1 MSTSSFEHR
10 ICAMFDSFCK
20 TVSRNYVRNLER
32 AERNRQKHIMD
43 APVSFF
49 LELLGHEDHH
59 PSDAFTF
66 CINEQAYE
74 DAFTFCINEQAYEIA
89 DEHVYHA
96 LLGLPKKQRTIII
109 LSFWEELSDRQ
120 IAEKMEVT
128 PRTVYNLKCRAFS
141 SIREFY
147 EKRGRDP

>member
-1 MSTSSFEHR
+1 MSTSSFEQR

-32 AERNRQKHIMD
+32 AERNRKKHIMD

-59 PSDAFTF
+59 PSDTF
-66 CINEQAYE
+66 A
-74 DAFTFCINEQAYEIA
+74 FCINEQAYEIA
-89 DEHVYHA
+89 DERVYHA
-96 LLGLPKKQRTIII
+96 LLGLPKKQRIVII

-120 IAEKMEVT
+120 IAEIMEVT
-128 PRTVYNLKCRAFS
+128 PRTVYNLKYRAFS

>member
-1 MSTSSFEHR
+1 MSTSSFEQR

-32 AERNRQKHIMD
+32 AERNRKKHIMD

-49 LELLGHEDHH
+49 LELLGHEDYH
-59 PSDAFTF
+59 PSDTFAF
-66 CINEQAYE
+66 CINEH
-74 DAFTFCINEQAYEIA
+74 AYEIA
-89 DEHVYHA
+89 DERVYHA
-96 LLGLPKKQRTIII
+96 LLGLPKKQRVVII

-128 PRTVYNLKCRAFS
+128 PRTVYNLKYRAFS

>member
-20 TVSRNYVRNLER
+20 TVSRNYVQNLER

-43 APVSFF
+43 APASFF
-49 LELLGHEDHH
+49 LELLGHEDHP
-59 PSDAFTF
+59 PSDAFAF
-66 CINEQAYE
+66 CINEK
-74 DAFTFCINEQAYEIA
+74 AYEIA
-89 DEHVYHA
+89 DERVYHV
-96 LLGLPKKQRTIII
+96 LLGLSKKQRIVII
-109 LSFWEELSDRQ
+109 LSFFGRALRQ
-120 IAEKMEVT
+120 ANCRKMEVT
-128 PRTVYNLKCRAFS
+128 PRTVHNLKCRAFS

>member
-1 MSTSSFEHR
+1 MSTSSFEQR

-59 PSDAFTF
+59 PSDTFAF
-66 CINEQAYE
+66 CINEH
-74 DAFTFCINEQAYEIA
+74 AYEIA
-89 DEHVYHA
+89 DKRVYHA
-96 LLGLPKKQRTIII
+96 LLGLPKKQQVVIITASIASQAEFTAAAAGAYTAARSGTPTTNIAAPSGNATLGSSKEPAAKRRT
-109 LSFWEELSDRQ
+109 
-120 IAEKMEVT
+120 
-128 PRTVYNLKCRAFS
+128 
-141 SIREFY
+141 
-147 EKRGRDP
+147 

>member
-1 MSTSSFEHR
+1 MSASSFEQR

-59 PSDAFTF
+59 PSDTFAF
-66 CINEQAYE
+66 CINEH
-74 DAFTFCINEQAYEIA
+74 AYEIA
-89 DEHVYHA
+89 DKRVYHA
-96 LLGLPKKQRTIII
+96 LSGLPKKQRIVII

-147 EKRGRDP
+147 EKRGQDS

>member
-1 MSTSSFEHR
+1 MSTSSFEQR

-32 AERNRQKHIMD
+32 VERNRQKHIMD
-43 APVSFF
+43 ALVSFF

-59 PSDAFTF
+59 PSDTFAF
-66 CINEQAYE
+66 CINEH
-74 DAFTFCINEQAYEIA
+74 AYEIA
-89 DEHVYHA
+89 DERVYHA
-96 LLGLPKKQRTIII
+96 LLGLPKKQRVVII

-128 PRTVYNLKCRAFS
+128 PRTVYNLKYRAFS

>member
-1 MSTSSFEHR
+1 
-10 ICAMFDSFCK
+10 MFDSFCK

-32 AERNRQKHIMD
+32 AERNRKKHIMD

-59 PSDAFTF
+59 PSDTF
-66 CINEQAYE
+66 A
-74 DAFTFCINEQAYEIA
+74 FCINEQAYEIA
-89 DEHVYHA
+89 DERVYHA
-96 LLGLPKKQRTIII
+96 LLGLPKKQRIVII

-120 IAEKMEVT
+120 IAEIMEVP

-147 EKRGRDP
+147 EKRDNHASSCR